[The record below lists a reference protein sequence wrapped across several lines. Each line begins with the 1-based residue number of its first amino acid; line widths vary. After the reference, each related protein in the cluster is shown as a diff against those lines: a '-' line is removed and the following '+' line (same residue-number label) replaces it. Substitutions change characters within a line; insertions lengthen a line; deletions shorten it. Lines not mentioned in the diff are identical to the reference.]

1 MSRNARREALRAAL
15 TDRVAGG
22 QLRVVDRIELPTPKT
37 KTLTTLL
44 ADLGLGSKPALLV
57 VNGIP
62 EPLALAS
69 RNLRW
74 LTVETPPHV
83 STYQLL
89 RHEHVVFERDALLSM
104 QEALA
109 Q

>member
-1 MSRNARREALRAAL
+1 
-15 TDRVAGG
+15 V
-22 QLRVVDRIELPTPKT
+22 ELPNPKT

-57 VNGIP
+57 VGEISQS
-62 EPLALAS
+62 LALAS
-69 RNLRW
+69 RNLQW
-74 LTVETPPHV
+74 LTLETPPHV

-89 RHEHVVFERDALLSM
+89 RHEQVVFERDALLSL